1 MPYNPN
7 KELKKFYSIS
17 EVAAKFDVAESLLRY
32 WEKVFPNIKP
42 KKTEGRGVR
51 KYTAEDIAEIQ
62 LVYNLLKVRGM
73 KIDAAKQVL
82 AKNHEGANNTAEML
96 GYLQSVREELIGISN
111 ELKNL

>member
-96 GYLQSVREELIGISN
+96 GYLQSVREELIEISN
-111 ELKNL
+111 ELENV

>member
-42 KKTEGRGVR
+42 KKTEGR
-51 KYTAEDIAEIQ
+51 
-62 LVYNLLKVRGM
+62 N
-73 KIDAAKQVL
+73 
-82 AKNHEGANNTAEML
+82 
-96 GYLQSVREELIGISN
+96 
-111 ELKNL
+111 

>member
-7 KELKKFYSIS
+7 KELNKFYSIS

-96 GYLQSVREELIGISN
+96 GYLQSVREELIEISN

>member
-17 EVAAKFDVAESLLRY
+17 EVAAKFNVAESLLRY
-32 WEKVFPNIKP
+32 WEKEFPNIKP

-62 LVYNLLKVRGM
+62 LVYNLLKFEPRQ
-73 KIDAAKQVL
+73 IRHRDAMNTIRILVSSRT
-82 AKNHEGANNTAEML
+82 EG
-96 GYLQSVREELIGISN
+96 V
-111 ELKNL
+111 

>member
-82 AKNHEGANNTAEML
+82 AKNHEGANNTAEIL
-96 GYLQSVREELIGISN
+96 SYLQSVREELIEISN